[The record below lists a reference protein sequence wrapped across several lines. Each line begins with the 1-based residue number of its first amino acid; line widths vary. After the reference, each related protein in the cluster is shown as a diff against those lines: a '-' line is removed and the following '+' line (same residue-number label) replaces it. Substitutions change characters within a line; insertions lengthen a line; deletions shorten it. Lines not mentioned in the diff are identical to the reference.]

1 MASAN
6 GAGRLDSKDN
16 DRSTKKARYNPWPY
30 ILSVKKSEKFK
41 CELRRRIE
49 ENTTRVG
56 KYSLRD
62 VMFDP
67 YDAIYSPM
75 ANIYEEDIVKRYEN
89 FKKFDIVLD
98 HSDHLFSGRT
108 PIGQVSVCFYCI

>member
-16 DRSTKKARYNPWPY
+16 DRSTKKARYDPWPY
-30 ILSVKKSEKFK
+30 ILSFKNSEKFK
-41 CELRRRIE
+41 CEMRRRIE

-67 YDAIYSPM
+67 YDAIYRPM
-75 ANIYEEDIVKRYEN
+75 VNIYEEDLVKRYEN